1 MLVRIHAY
9 RKSTGNYP
17 AFLSICSFILCH
29 CNRVIIHC
37 KTFNQYDIK
46 LMSHTC
52 FINNRLHCISMNLI
66 TNKPQSVPFG
76 CTGTLSGYEILK
88 LKKSQ
93 HEWNF
98 PKKSSRKTSSSP
110 CNCDNDDNSQ
120 HTFAFIGNNTSEMQA
135 SLTIALTISSRCEFE
150 LLLGKESQISTFWQS
165 TPLDTNVQSHHL

>member
-1 MLVRIHAY
+1 M
-9 RKSTGNYP
+9 RK
-17 AFLSICSFILCH
+17 
-29 CNRVIIHC
+29 RVIIHC
-37 KTFNQYDIK
+37 KTLNQYDIK

-52 FINNRLHCISMNLI
+52 FIDNRSHCVSMNLI
-66 TNKPQSVPFG
+66 TNKPQLVPFG

-120 HTFAFIGNNTSEMQA
+120 HTFAFIGNNTGEMQA

-150 LLLGKESQISTFWQS
+150 LLLGKESQISTVCVLTINTARYQCAKPSFIGI
-165 TPLDTNVQSHHL
+165 